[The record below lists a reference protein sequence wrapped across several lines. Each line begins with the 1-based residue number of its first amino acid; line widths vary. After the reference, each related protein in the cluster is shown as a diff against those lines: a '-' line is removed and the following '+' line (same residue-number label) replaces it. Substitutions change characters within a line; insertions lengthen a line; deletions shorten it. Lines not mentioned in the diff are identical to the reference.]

1 MNTSSPEGQGS
12 LVPTPAES
20 LPNTVLDTVLVAALS
35 AIGRLPPAQAEADR
49 RWTARRS
56 TSPRRLVRPGP
67 TGADLS
73 RMLQAALSAP
83 DHGALRPWRV
93 IEFRAE
99 DRAALAALFEAEKLR
114 RDPLATPLDLQRAR
128 AHAVE
133 VPMLLAFVVSPRP
146 KAQVPVRE
154 QWLGAGAA
162 LGNLLNAAH
171 EMGFG
176 AIVLSGER
184 CHDVQLTQAL
194 GLQPHE
200 ALAGFVCLG
209 SLQAR
214 PPARPLADP
223 RAVHSRWRPPALRG

>member
-1 MNTSSPEGQGS
+1 MKPLPPGEPQPTAT
-12 LVPTPAES
+12 VPDTMM
-20 LPNTVLDTVLVAALS
+20 DTVLVAALS
-35 AIGRLPPAQAEADR
+35 AIGRLPPALTEADR

-56 TSPRRLVRPGP
+56 TSPRRLARPGP

-154 QWLGAGAA
+154 QWLGAGAS

-194 GLQPHE
+194 GLQTHE

-223 RAVHSRWRPPALRG
+223 RTVHSRWRPPASRG